1 MRGRVAVR
9 PARQRDLAAIVEI
22 ETATFPRP
30 WNRDTFVNILRRAE
44 TELLVG
50 VDGNAVVGY
59 AVLVRATGEA
69 ELANLAVS
77 PAHRG
82 QGVGEALLQHATR
95 TLVDHGVRRLYLA
108 VRTSNTGAIRL
119 YERFGFRGIG
129 VHRSYYREPAEDAR
143 ILSLDL
149 SGPGESAN

>member
-1 MRGRVAVR
+1 MRGGVAVR

-22 ETATFPRP
+22 ETAAFPRP
-30 WNRDTFVNILRRAE
+30 WSRDTFADILHRAGA
-44 TELLVG
+44 ELLVG
-50 VDGNAVVGY
+50 VDGDAVVGY

-82 QGVGEALLQHATR
+82 RGVGEALLQHATR

-108 VRTSNTGAIRL
+108 VRSSNTGAIRL

-129 VHRSYYREPAEDAR
+129 VHRSYYRDPAEDAC

-149 SGPGESAN
+149 SGPDESAS